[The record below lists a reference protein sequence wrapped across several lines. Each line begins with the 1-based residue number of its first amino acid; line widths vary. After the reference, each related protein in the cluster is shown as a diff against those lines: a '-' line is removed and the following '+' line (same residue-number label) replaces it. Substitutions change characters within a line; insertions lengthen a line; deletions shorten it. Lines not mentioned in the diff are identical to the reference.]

1 MSAPPP
7 RSTRTDTLFPYTAL
21 FRSEPSEGSK
31 EKPKRASLPRQLA
44 PADVDL
50 TKALLLLSLPRSI
63 GLHPDTGDTIEAG
76 IGRFG
81 PYLKFD
87 STYVN
92 LPPDDTV
99 LTIGLNHAVQ
109 LIAETGA
116 KKKAGRAR
124 SEEHT
129 SDLQS
134 LMRTSYAV

>member
-1 MSAPPP
+1 M
-7 RSTRTDTLFPYTAL
+7 RKGPYGIYVQL
-21 FRSEPSEGSK
+21 GEPAEGSK

-87 STYVN
+87 
-92 LPPDDTV
+92 
-99 LTIGLNHAVQ
+99 
-109 LIAETGA
+109 
-116 KKKAGRAR
+116 R
-124 SEEHT
+124 SEERRVGKECV
-129 SDLQS
+129 
-134 LMRTSYAV
+134 RTCRSRWSPYH